1 MPSTPLR
8 TPVTRKKPRR
18 SPNSALAKIVVG
30 AIQSSPVPS
39 KAPDRSYLE
48 QLFGDLGVLDE
59 PAEGPKLCELSTG
72 LGILFKVAP
81 EVRHIIYRQLI
92 ASSDLAILGTSR
104 RIHEEAK
111 HFIFEDG
118 TCHMTV
124 GIPKRPP
131 LWSQD
136 LSIIFSRMDLTKNI
150 QRVSLRLKS
159 RHGEIESGLHDYEFL
174 NLFTGCEIPRKT
186 CTVLIIAYPSTK
198 KMVRTWILRKMKQ
211 LTGFESVVL
220 DVGIEWIWEP
230 SLAIISEAE
239 KLKIQNRLFWGGRLA
254 KRILGPTL
262 GPGYFS
268 LALMEGVANWNKKA
282 LRLNFNPQRYLKSEL
297 AEVQRGDIVL
307 DI

>member
-1 MPSTPLR
+1 MPSTTLR
-8 TPVTRKKPRR
+8 SPVTRDSTRR
-18 SPNSALAKIVVG
+18 DPNWAAMIVVN
-30 AIQSSPVPS
+30 ALQSSPFPS
-39 KAPDRSYLE
+39 KTPDPSYLE
-48 QLFGDLGVLDE
+48 HFFGNLGVLDQPSGGAKQCE
-59 PAEGPKLCELSTG
+59 PSTG
-72 LGILFKVAP
+72 LGAFFKVPP

-118 TCHMTV
+118 ICHMTV

-131 LWSQD
+131 LWSRD
-136 LSIIFSRMDLTKNI
+136 ISIIFSRMDLTKNI

-159 RHGEIESGLHDYEFL
+159 GHGEIESGLQDYEFL

-254 KRILGPTL
+254 KRMLGPTL

-297 AEVQRGDIVL
+297 AEVQRGDKVL